1 MILKLAQGMYS
12 FSLVI
17 FTYISAKYF
26 TDIGVDSFYETLNT
40 SQATPENNYFT
51 YIWKILYTL
60 LFLSFYIVLSS
71 KKSIEQYED
80 ANVLF
85 ICQLFLQ
92 VLWCFSFFYMEQIIA
107 SAIVIFL
114 LDILVLLMMHTFYH
128 INKWAFYLLIPYL
141 LWILFASFLNINIAI
156 IN

>member
-12 FSLVI
+12 FALVI

-26 TDIGVDSFYETLNT
+26 TDIGVDTFYETLNT
-40 SQATPENNYFT
+40 PQTTPENDYFT
-51 YIWKILYTL
+51 YIWKILYIL
-60 LFLSFYIVLSS
+60 LFLSFYVVLSS

-92 VLWCFSFFYMEQIIA
+92 VLWCFSFFYMELIVA
-107 SAIVIFL
+107 SAIVIVL
-114 LDILVLLMMHTFYH
+114 LDILVFMMMHTFYH
-128 INKWAFYLLIPYL
+128 INKLAFYLLIPYL
-141 LWILFASFLNINIAI
+141 FWILFASFLNINIAVM
-156 IN
+156 N